1 MRIMKDSLVIKWPWE
16 MVPSEYLDEL
26 LAQIKD
32 ALPSDHP
39 LQNHDL
45 YPGIKWSGRP
55 IFIIDDDTTGESILM
70 DFEKM
75 SRWKRTK
82 HKIPHI
88 KTLKDTK
95 EVQEIINNDHGSECS
110 KYKE

>member
-1 MRIMKDSLVIKWPWE
+1 MTDTLKIKWPWE
-16 MVPSEYLDEL
+16 MVWSECIDEL
-26 LAQIKD
+26 ISQIKD

-39 LQNHDL
+39 FQDHDL

-75 SRWKRTK
+75 SRWKRTRQ
-82 HKIPHI
+82 KIPQI
-88 KTLKDTK
+88 KTLRDMK
-95 EVQEIINNDHGSECS
+95 EVQEIINKDHSSECS
-110 KYKE
+110 NYEE

>member
-1 MRIMKDSLVIKWPWE
+1 MTDALKIRWPWE
-16 MVPSEYLDEL
+16 MVWSECIDEL
-26 LAQIKD
+26 ISQIKD

-39 LQNHDL
+39 LQDHDL
-45 YPGIKWSGRP
+45 YPGMKWSGRP

-75 SRWKRTK
+75 SRWKGTK
-82 HKIPHI
+82 QKIPQI
-88 KTLKDTK
+88 KTLGDRT
-95 EVQEIINNDHGSECS
+95 EVQEIINTDHSSECS